1 MSQRDVIKVR
11 VHDGIMGLIYLVA
24 IVLAEQVG
32 LSGLYVAGGVA
43 ALQMAS
49 PFIKICPM
57 HTILNKIMSDAEPI
71 QNETA

>member
-11 VHDGIMGLIYLVA
+11 VHDGIMGLMYLVA
-24 IVLAEQVG
+24 IALAEQVG
-32 LSGLYVAGGVA
+32 LSGLYVAVGVA

-49 PFIKICPM
+49 PFMKICPM
-57 HTILNKIMSDAEPI
+57 DTRLNKIMSDAEPI

>member
-11 VHDGIMGLIYLVA
+11 AHDGIMGLMYLVA
-24 IVLAEQVG
+24 IALAEQVG
-32 LSGLYVAGGVA
+32 LSGLYVAVGVA

-57 HTILNKIMSDAEPI
+57 DTILNKIMSDAEPI
-71 QNETA
+71 QNGTA

>member
-11 VHDGIMGLIYLVA
+11 VHDGIMGLMYLVA
-24 IVLAEQVG
+24 IALAEQVG
-32 LSGLYVAGGVA
+32 LSGLYVAVGGA

-49 PFIKICPM
+49 SFIKICPM
-57 HTILNKIMSDAEPI
+57 YTILNKIMSDAEPI